1 MLGRNLDKQEKL
13 YDEVCQRIN
22 DDDIVTL
29 EMVQKMPYLRACIKE
44 GLGYVQSLKRGRRYY
59 NPSRKL

>member
-13 YDEVCQRIN
+13 HEEVRQRIS
-22 DDDIVTL
+22 DDNVVTP

-44 GLGYVQSLKRGRRYY
+44 ALR
-59 NPSRKL
+59 